1 MKDIKKESLSIDR
14 LEEVENKIEELEQQK
29 IDLYNKY
36 GFDMPFQWC
45 RENIKPLNDEI
56 DYYERLL
63 LRIKRYNV
71 QVGDGVTICYYTD
84 REAGTIIKRTKNTI
98 TYQRDKAIRID
109 NNGMSD
115 CQEYRYERD
124 PNGKIEV
131 YHWSDKYGCFRNS
144 QNHLYVINGR
154 YEYFDYSF

>member
-14 LEEVENKIEELEQQK
+14 LEEVRNKINELIAKKDEIMRDESLEWQEYVK
-29 IDLYNKY
+29 IML
-36 GFDMPFQWC
+36 
-45 RENIKPLNDEI
+45 PLNDEI

-63 LRIKRYNV
+63 LRIKRYNI
-71 QVGDGVTICYYTD
+71 QVGDGATICYYTD
-84 REAGTIIKRTKNTI
+84 KEAGTIIKRTKNTI

-115 CQEYRYERD
+115 CQEYRYERN

-144 QNHLYVINGR
+144 KNHLYVINGR

>member
-1 MKDIKKESLSIDR
+1 MKDIRKENLSMDR
-14 LEEVENKIEELEQQK
+14 LQEVKDKINELKAKKDEAMRDDSISWQEYIK
-29 IDLYNKY
+29 IVN
-36 GFDMPFQWC
+36 
-45 RENIKPLNDEI
+45 PLNDEI

-98 TYQRDKAIRID
+98 TYQQDKAIRTD

-115 CQEYRYERD
+115 FQEYRYERD

-131 YHWSDKYGCFRNS
+131 YHWSHKYGCFRNS
-144 QNHLYVINGR
+144 KNHLYVINGR
-154 YEYFDYSF
+154 HEYFDYSF

>member
-1 MKDIKKESLSIDR
+1 MKDIKKESLSMDR
-14 LEEVENKIEELEQQK
+14 LEEVRNKINELIAKKDEIMRDESLEWQEYVK
-29 IDLYNKY
+29 IML
-36 GFDMPFQWC
+36 
-45 RENIKPLNDEI
+45 PLNDEL

-63 LRIKRYNV
+63 LRIKRYNI
-71 QVGDGVTICYYTD
+71 QVGDGATICYYTD
-84 REAGTIIKRTKNTI
+84 KEAGTIIKRTKNTI

-115 CQEYRYERD
+115 CQEYRYERN

-144 QNHLYVINGR
+144 KNHLYVINGR

>member
-14 LEEVENKIEELEQQK
+14 LEEVKNKIKELYAKKDDIMRNESLEWQEYVK
-29 IDLYNKY
+29 IML
-36 GFDMPFQWC
+36 
-45 RENIKPLNDEI
+45 PLNDEI

-63 LRIKRYNV
+63 LRIKRYNI
-71 QVGDGVTICYYTD
+71 QVGDGATICYYTD

-109 NNGMSD
+109 DNGMSD

-144 QNHLYVINGR
+144 KNHLYVINGR

>member
-1 MKDIKKESLSIDR
+1 MKDIKKENLSMDR
-14 LEEVENKIEELEQQK
+14 IQEVKNKIDELYAKKDEIMRDESFEWQEYVK
-29 IDLYNKY
+29 I
-36 GFDMPFQWC
+36 MM
-45 RENIKPLNDEI
+45 PLNDEI

-98 TYQRDKAIRID
+98 TYQQDKAIRID
-109 NNGMSD
+109 DNGMSD

-131 YHWSDKYGCFRNS
+131 YHWSSKYGCFRNS
-144 QNHLYVINGR
+144 KSHLYVINGR
-154 YEYFDYSF
+154 HEYFDYSF

>member
-1 MKDIKKESLSIDR
+1 MKDIKKENLSMDR
-14 LEEVENKIEELEQQK
+14 IQEVKNKIDELNAKKDEIMRDESFEWQEYVK
-29 IDLYNKY
+29 I
-36 GFDMPFQWC
+36 MM
-45 RENIKPLNDEI
+45 PLNDEI

-71 QVGDGVTICYYTD
+71 QIGDGVTICYYTD

-98 TYQRDKAIRID
+98 TYQQDKAIRID
-109 NNGMSD
+109 DNGMSD

-131 YHWSDKYGCFRNS
+131 YHWSNKYGCFRNS
-144 QNHLYVINGR
+144 KNHLYVINGR
-154 YEYFDYSF
+154 HEYFDYSF

>member
-1 MKDIKKESLSIDR
+1 MKDIKKENLSMDS
-14 LEEVENKIEELEQQK
+14 LEEVKNKINELNTKKDEIMRDESFEWQEYVK
-29 IDLYNKY
+29 I
-36 GFDMPFQWC
+36 MM
-45 RENIKPLNDEI
+45 PLNDEI

-98 TYQRDKAIRID
+98 TYQQDKAIRTD

-115 CQEYRYERD
+115 CQEYRYEWD
-124 PNGKIEV
+124 PNGKVEV
-131 YHWSDKYGCFRNS
+131 YHWSHKYGCFRNS
-144 QNHLYVINGR
+144 KNHLYVINGR
-154 YEYFDYSF
+154 HEYFDYSF

>member
-1 MKDIKKESLSIDR
+1 MKDIKKENLSMDR
-14 LEEVENKIEELEQQK
+14 LQEVVNKINELNAKKDEIIRDESLEWQEYVK
-29 IDLYNKY
+29 IML
-36 GFDMPFQWC
+36 
-45 RENIKPLNDEI
+45 PLNDEL

-71 QVGDGVTICYYTD
+71 NVGDGVTICYYTD

-98 TYQRDKAIRID
+98 TYQQDKAIRID

-131 YHWSDKYGCFRNS
+131 YHWSNKYGCFRNS

-154 YEYFDYSF
+154 HEYFDYSF

>member
-1 MKDIKKESLSIDR
+1 MKDIKKENLSMDR
-14 LEEVENKIEELEQQK
+14 IQEVKNKIDELYAKKDEIMRDESLEWQEYVK
-29 IDLYNKY
+29 II
-36 GFDMPFQWC
+36 M
-45 RENIKPLNDEI
+45 PLNDEI
-56 DYYERLL
+56 SYYERLL

-71 QVGDGVTICYYTD
+71 NVGDGVTICYYTD

-98 TYQRDKAIRID
+98 TYQQDKAIRTD

-131 YHWSDKYGCFRNS
+131 YHWSNKYGCFRNS
-144 QNHLYVINGR
+144 KNHLYVINGR
-154 YEYFDYSF
+154 HEYFDYSF

>member
-1 MKDIKKESLSIDR
+1 MKDIKKENLSMDR
-14 LEEVENKIEELEQQK
+14 IQEVKNKIDELYAKKDEIMRDESFEWQEYVK
-29 IDLYNKY
+29 I
-36 GFDMPFQWC
+36 MM
-45 RENIKPLNDEI
+45 PLNDEI

-98 TYQRDKAIRID
+98 TYQQDKAIRID
-109 NNGMSD
+109 DNGMND

-131 YHWSDKYGCFRNS
+131 YHWSNKYGCFRNS
-144 QNHLYVINGR
+144 KNHLYVIYGR
-154 YEYFDYSF
+154 HEYFDYSF

>member
-1 MKDIKKESLSIDR
+1 MKDIKKENLSMDR
-14 LEEVENKIEELEQQK
+14 LQEITNKIKELNAKKDEIMRDESFEWQEYVK
-29 IDLYNKY
+29 I
-36 GFDMPFQWC
+36 MM
-45 RENIKPLNDEI
+45 PLNDEI

-84 REAGTIIKRTKNTI
+84 REAGTIIKKTKNTI
-98 TYQRDKAIRID
+98 TYQQDRAIRID

-124 PNGKIEV
+124 SNGKIEV
-131 YHWSDKYGCFRNS
+131 YHWSNKYGCFRNS
-144 QNHLYVINGR
+144 KNHLYVINGR
-154 YEYFDYSF
+154 HEYFDYSF

>member
-1 MKDIKKESLSIDR
+1 MKDIKKENLSMDR
-14 LEEVENKIEELEQQK
+14 IQEVKNKIDELNAKKDEIMRDESFEWQEYVK
-29 IDLYNKY
+29 I
-36 GFDMPFQWC
+36 MM
-45 RENIKPLNDEI
+45 PLNDEI

-98 TYQRDKAIRID
+98 TYQQDKAIRTD

-131 YHWSDKYGCFRNS
+131 YHWSHKYGCFRNS
-144 QNHLYVINGR
+144 KNHLYVINGR
-154 YEYFDYSF
+154 HEYFDYSF